1 MNWKKGILIG
11 SATLLVLIGGVFIGT
26 KIGNSST
33 KENSKVDSKVEE
45 TRDTNV
51 KEVAKSEKKK
61 ETTKTEK
68 KTVKFNDY
76 FKLINNTYNQDSVD
90 FDNFQHKNDEQYLM
104 LKKEDGSYNVKGEIP
119 FNARYYKAATE
130 DYISVDSEDGKHQV
144 KYSMRFEDRFSK
156 KELEKEG
163 YVNYFEF
170 DIINSSF
177 SVEDILLVVTKKDDG
192 EILVTINEEEGYT
205 LENRIKKADYV
216 LETKDYKNAVENK
229 DVKLAYNPLET
240 VENPY
245 MVYNIDDRDNMP
257 FKYVLANRKYE
268 SDETVFSIV
277 NELAN
282 VDEII
287 PTVATIIAID
297 NLFLN

>member
-156 KELEKEG
+156 EELEKEG